1 MSRIWIYVILI
12 AAVLFVAARIVAIV
26 LKGRRQAIHDDW
38 DSQLVKNLRAAG
50 GNAFTPY
57 EVDFFFTLP
66 DEASCGSLR
75 GTLESEGFTVE
86 SRVAT
91 GEAASGYLL
100 AAHKHLRVNVSEM
113 QQYSQRFRA
122 LAEQYSGYYD
132 GWVTDPSRASPS
144 SASAS

>member
-1 MSRIWIYVILI
+1 MATKWAYVILI
-12 AAVLFVAARIVAIV
+12 AAAALAIARV
-26 LKGRRQAIHDDW
+26 IMTINKARKQARHDDW

-75 GTLESEGFTVE
+75 GTLEQEGFAVE

-91 GEAASGYLL
+91 GEAASGYSVH
-100 AAHKHLRVNVSEM
+100 ARKHLRVNVSEM
-113 QQYSQRFRA
+113 QEYSQRFRA
-122 LAEQYSGYYD
+122 LAEQYGGFYD
-132 GWVTDPSRASPS
+132 GWMTDPSRT
-144 SASAS
+144 